1 MEEAF
6 PILAVGIIV
15 VCIIGLWFGANW
27 VVDSATRIA
36 RQVGMSDLIIGLTVV
51 AIGTSA
57 PEFAVTISSALNGRS
72 DISVGN
78 VIGSNIFNLGFILG
92 GLALV
97 AGIATSKR
105 MVRRDGSML
114 IGTTILL
121 LFFLRDLSLTFGEG
135 IILLL
140 VLFAYMGYL
149 IFIGEEGHEELSKE
163 PFRWTDIPLF
173 LVGITVV
180 VASGHYFVEAA
191 SEVAHFFGVSE
202 WVIGVT
208 IVAFGT
214 SAPEIATSGI
224 ALARGQ
230 AGLSAGNL
238 IGSDLF
244 NLLGVLGV
252 AALLAPGGALAVDK
266 AAQESTYAL
275 ILFVCIVVFFMWNR
289 WKITRWEGA
298 ILILLGIIRWTM
310 DFNEIS
316 MVDLLSTWFS

>member
-6 PILAVGIIV
+6 PILAVIIIV
-15 VCIIGLWFGANW
+15 ACIVGLWFGANW

-36 RQVGMSDLIIGLTVV
+36 RQIGMSDLVIGLTVV

-92 GLALV
+92 GLALF
-97 AGIATSKR
+97 ATIATSPK

-114 IGTTILL
+114 IGTTVLL
-121 LFFLRDLSLTFGEG
+121 LIMLRDLTLSFGEG
-135 IILLL
+135 ILLL
-140 VLFAYMGYL
+140 AILIGYISYLLYMR
-149 IFIGEEGHEELSKE
+149 EESHEELSEE
-163 PFRWTDIPLF
+163 PFRMTDIPLF
-173 LVGITVV
+173 LVGIGVV

-191 SEVAHFFGVSE
+191 SDVARFYGMSE

-224 ALARGQ
+224 ALVRGQ

-252 AALLAPGGALAVDK
+252 AALLAPNGALEVDR
-266 AAQESTYAL
+266 AAQESTYTL
-275 ILFVCIVVFFMWNR
+275 ILFVCIVVFLMWR
-289 WKITRWEGA
+289 KWKLTRWEGA
-298 ILILLGIIRWTM
+298 LLITLGVIRWVM
-310 DFNEIS
+310 DFNEVS
-316 MVDLLSTWFS
+316 MVDILSNLF